1 MRSLLPVY
9 TTGMVAPTFTSSISA
24 HLPAAAGRRALPWR
38 WAVLLGLS
46 LLLHWLVLGSLQG
59 VMDPFGAAADS
70 AAIPM
75 RAAPVAEISLLP
87 ARSLPAEPMRA
98 PAPKVRRPQQAPVPQ
113 ADVASST
120 MTALTTEVASEE
132 HGLAPAVLDPAD
144 ADNDTF
150 ASETSSRQEQD
161 RPAHPRY
168 KAAPLPSA
176 ILKYDVEALR
186 KGDMVYGSGKI
197 DWQSDGQTYAVNGE
211 AGVLFFT
218 LLDFRSHGLIDE
230 HGVSPVMYTQKRF
243 RKSATN
249 THFHRERELISFSAS
264 TLSYPRLGGEQDR
277 ASLIWQLAAI
287 GRADPE
293 QFVAGEDLSFL
304 VAGVRDLQNWQIK
317 VMHQEEVETGEGR
330 LTAWRV
336 SRIPPASSYEQRLDI
351 WLAPELGW
359 YPVKLRHT
367 DYNGEYLDM
376 ILSDLATFAD

>member
-1 MRSLLPVY
+1 MRGAL
-9 TTGMVAPTFTSSISA
+9 
-24 HLPAAAGRRALPWR
+24 RRR

-46 LLLHWLVLGSLQG
+46 LLLHWLALGSLND
-59 VMDPFGAAADS
+59 VMQQFGAPS
-70 AAIPM
+70 AAPPM
-75 RAAPVAEISLLP
+75 PVAPVAEISLLP
-87 ARSLPAEPMRA
+87 TRSLPAEP
-98 PAPKVRRPQQAPVPQ
+98 APVAPHGIRRIPPVPLLQ
-113 ADVASST
+113 TEAP
-120 MTALTTEVASEE
+120 TAMMEAITQPAASEE
-132 HGLAPAVLDPAD
+132 ALLVESGPEPGYVARESAAPEISAEPLQDP
-144 ADNDTF
+144 
-150 ASETSSRQEQD
+150 
-161 RPAHPRY
+161 PPLPRY
-168 KAAPLPSA
+168 KAVPLPSA
-176 ILKYDVEALR
+176 TLKYDVEALR

-197 DWQSDGQTYAVNGE
+197 DWQSDGQRYAVNGE

-218 LLDFRSHGLIDE
+218 LLDFKSQGLIDE
-230 HGVSPVMYTQKRF
+230 HGVSPVLYTQKRF

-317 VMHQEEVETGEGR
+317 VMQQEDVETGEGK
-330 LTAWRV
+330 LLAWRV

-376 ILSDLATFAD
+376 ILSDLATSAD